1 MFYSIIKQI
10 LIVKYFST
18 LKWFNFE
25 VLKKNVQEILYKFQ
39 MNNRNS
45 MSALTEFG
53 LKLNRNHEGKKVKDT
68 FLQKKLKELI

>member
-1 MFYSIIKQI
+1 
-10 LIVKYFST
+10 
-18 LKWFNFE
+18 
-25 VLKKNVQEILYKFQ
+25 
-39 MNNRNS
+39 

>member
-1 MFYSIIKQI
+1 
-10 LIVKYFST
+10 
-18 LKWFNFE
+18 
-25 VLKKNVQEILYKFQ
+25 

-68 FLQKKLKELI
+68 FLQKKFKELI

>member
-25 VLKKNVQEILYKFQ
+25 VLKKKFQEILYKFQ

-68 FLQKKLKELI
+68 FLQKKFKELI

>member
-1 MFYSIIKQI
+1 
-10 LIVKYFST
+10 
-18 LKWFNFE
+18 
-25 VLKKNVQEILYKFQ
+25 

-68 FLQKKLKELI
+68 FLQKKN